1 MTRTRILSAALTLA
15 ALSSLLLNCHDSTGH
30 HDYVDNNNYIAEA
43 DFHYDTGVTN
53 QVRLRI
59 QGVSGSITI
68 NGREDFDS
76 VIVEGVRSV
85 GSETLDDAEEHLPYL
100 QVEFEVLSSEIRV
113 KTIQPDNSYGRSY
126 VVDYEITLPYQFE
139 VIASSVNASVSVD
152 SINSNLTIS
161 NVNGQVY
168 LDNIIGSVAASL
180 VNGTVTA
187 SITIPSDGII
197 AITNVNGGIDL
208 SIPVNTS
215 ADFEASLVNGNIYI
229 SNLDF
234 QNEQITNHSVEG
246 TLGSGDGDIALTTV
260 NGNITAR
267 GF

>member
-1 MTRTRILSAALTLA
+1 MNRKRIFSASLILA
-15 ALSSLLLNCHDSTGH
+15 ALSFLILNCNDSTSSDNYVGNT
-30 HDYVDNNNYIAEA
+30 DYVAEA
-43 DFHYDTGVTN
+43 DFHYDTEVTN

-59 QGVSGSITI
+59 EGVSGSII
-68 NGREDFDS
+68 IIGRANFDS

-100 QVEFEVLSSEIRV
+100 QVEFDVLTSEVRV
-113 KTIQPDNSYGRSY
+113 QTIQPDNSYGRSY
-126 VVDYEITLPYQFE
+126 EVDYEITLPYQFE
-139 VIASSVNASVSVD
+139 VIASCVNGSVSVD
-152 SINSNLTIS
+152 SINGNLTIS

-168 LDNIIGSVAASL
+168 LDNIVGSVAASL
-180 VNGTVTA
+180 VNGSVTA
-187 SITIPSDGII
+187 SITMPSDGII

-208 SIPVNTS
+208 SIPENTS
-215 ADFEASLVNGNIYI
+215 ADFEASVVNGTIYI